1 MSGARQLLAG
11 ALGGAILIGLLAG
24 SLLLS
29 AGDARIAFQPS
40 PTLPPATP
48 SAPASPSLDTPVAAT
63 PTSGLAATSAPT
75 LAPGG
80 ACPRPAGWL
89 DYVVGPAE
97 DLIGIATRFGID
109 PILLQVYNCL
119 IDPIVTPGQIIF
131 VPAAATAT
139 VTSSGVTPVPTVCGP
154 PLYWTIYIV
163 QRGDT
168 LSSIARATGTTPQ
181 QLMLANCLDT
191 SRIYPGQRLFVPR
204 LPSPPPTRFA
214 PPTWTPTRSPTPI
227 DTFTPSP
234 TVTLGFP
241 TDSPTATSTP
251 TWTWTPTPF
260 PPTDTPTPSV
270 SPSPIASPTFTPTV
284 DVPPPTSTPMP
295 TDTPS
300 STP

>member
-11 ALGGAILIGLLAG
+11 VLGGAILIGLLAG
-24 SLLLS
+24 GLLLS

-40 PTLPPATP
+40 PTAPPATP
-48 SAPASPSLDTPVAAT
+48 SAPTPPFDTPVVAAT
-63 PTSGLAATSAPT
+63 PTDSLAATSTPT
-75 LAPGG
+75 LAPAG

-89 DYVVGPAE
+89 DYVVGPA
-97 DLIGIATRFGID
+97 DNLAGIAAQLGVD

-119 IDPIVTPGQIIF
+119 IDPIVAPGQIIF
-131 VPAAATAT
+131 VPAPATAT
-139 VTSSGVTPVPTVCGP
+139 ATLPGVTPIPTVCGP
-154 PLYWTIYIV
+154 PLGWRIYIV

-168 LSSIARATGTTPQ
+168 LSSIARATGTTPE

-204 LPSPPPTRFA
+204 LPFATPTRFA
-214 PPTWTPTRSPTPI
+214 PPTWTSTPTPSPTPI

-234 TVTLGFP
+234 TATFGFP
-241 TDSPTATSTP
+241 TDTP
-251 TWTWTPTPF
+251 TWTPTPF
-260 PPTDTPTPSV
+260 PPTDTPTPSE
-270 SPSPIASPTFTPTV
+270 SPTPIASPTFTPTV

-300 STP
+300 ATP